1 MVPLFGFHRDQVDG
15 DGFPGE
21 QAEMACGAA
30 IPQQHQSPGPR
41 QLPWSI
47 SGQYGCCGSLPKVS
61 RRGKQLGWCVQNTP
75 PTESVRT

>member
-15 DGFPGE
+15 DWFTSE

-30 IPQQHQSPGPR
+30 IPQQHQPPWAR

-47 SGQYGCCGSLPKVS
+47 SGQDGCRGSLPKVS